1 MSMHLVRGMSTISTK
16 KRKGKK
22 KPGWKAKQAAHEK
35 WLTKMGVSDTQLKE
49 KKEKNAGVVLR
60 NIPNYRTDIS
70 SVHTSD
76 TIPGGSTAPKER
88 QVYSGERRLLGIAT
102 THKSNMVPVF
112 SRDEAEEISQMRR
125 N

>member
-1 MSMHLVRGMSTISTK
+1 MTMHLVRGMSTISTK

-70 SVHTSD
+70 CLLYTS
-76 TIPGGSTAPKER
+76 PSP
-88 QVYSGERRLLGIAT
+88 
-102 THKSNMVPVF
+102 
-112 SRDEAEEISQMRR
+112 RDS
-125 N
+125 